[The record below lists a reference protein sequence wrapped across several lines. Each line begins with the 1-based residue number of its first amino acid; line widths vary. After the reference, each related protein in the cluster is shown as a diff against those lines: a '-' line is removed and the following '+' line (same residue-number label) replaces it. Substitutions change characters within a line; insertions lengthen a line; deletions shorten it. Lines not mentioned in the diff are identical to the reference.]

1 VMLALTVLSATAFVL
16 QRPTP
21 TSCVQHA
28 AAATSSSLLM
38 SHGDVRGTDRRT
50 ALGLAGAAAAGVAVS
65 PASAE
70 GGNTVKLSVVS
81 PGGGGE
87 GEVIIEL
94 NPEWAP
100 IGVDRF
106 KQLVNEGFFDDA
118 RFFRVVPKF
127 ICQFGLAGDPAL
139 NTKYRSANIKDDPVK
154 VSNERGTIVFATAG
168 PGTRT
173 SQMFINYG
181 NNAFLDKQG
190 FSPIGKVTQG
200 LDIAESV
207 FSGYG
212 ESPNQG
218 KIQSQGNAYLK
229 EKFPNLSYIKKATL
243 S

>member
-1 VMLALTVLSATAFVL
+1 MLLSALSATAFVV

-21 TSCVQHA
+21 TPCLQLVA
-28 AAATSSSLLM
+28 AAATPPSVMM
-38 SHGDVRGTDRRT
+38 SAARNTDRRT
-50 ALGLAGAAAAGVAVS
+50 ALGLAGAAACTS
-65 PASAE
+65 TLPKAE
-70 GGNTVKLSVVS
+70 AADGNTVKLSVVS

-87 GEVIIEL
+87 GDVVIEL
-94 NPEWAP
+94 KPEWAP
-100 IGVDRF
+100 LGVERF
-106 KQLVNEGFFDDA
+106 KQLVSEGFFDDA

-139 NTKYRSANIKDDPVK
+139 NAKYRSANIKDDPVK

-173 SQMFINYG
+173 SQMFINYN

-190 FSPIGKVTQG
+190 FSPIGKVVEG
-200 LDIAESV
+200 LDIAEAV
-207 FSGYG
+207 FAGYG

-229 EKFPNLSYIKKATL
+229 EKFPNLSYIKKATI